1 VGTQLPA
8 LPDVATAQLVG
19 FVLVVARV
27 GGIFVF
33 APVFSSRLV
42 PARVKVLLALAISLA
57 LTPIATG
64 KQQVPSET
72 IDIATVLV
80 KEIAVGLGFALAIGM
95 LAAAI
100 QMGASLLDTLIGFSF
115 GSLVDPLTNVQSSV
129 LAQVYAMVASVV
141 FVITGGDHLVIQGL
155 ARSYELIPL
164 DAVPDMSA
172 LASLVTTGLAS
183 ISLIG
188 IEIAAPVVIALV
200 LTDAAFGIV
209 SRVAPQMNV
218 YFVGLPAKILAGS
231 PSPAPRCRSWRST
244 SKTSSAPPSC
254 ARSRPSRDEPRKA
267 QRRRLDGAAQ

>member
-1 VGTQLPA
+1 MNTQLPA
-8 LPDVATAQLVG
+8 LPEVATAQLVG
-19 FVLVVARV
+19 FILVTARV

-64 KQQVPSET
+64 TQQVPSEA

-218 YFVGLPAKILAGS
+218 YFVGLPAKILAGLAVAGAS
-231 PSPAPRCRSWRST
+231 LPFVAVHFEDEL
-244 SKTSSAPPSC
+244 SA
-254 ARSRPSRDEPRKA
+254 AVMRALRAFA
-267 QRRRLDGAAQ
+267 Q